1 MQILYFYGGNR
12 KSYSCLCLAQRVTRY
27 MDSDNEPIE
36 GHKGNRESYFR
47 YYFAEQ
53 VTKNMDSNYDPID
66 GRK

>member
-1 MQILYFYGGNR
+1 MYFYGGNR
-12 KSYSCLCLAQRVTRY
+12 ESYSCLYLAQRVTRN